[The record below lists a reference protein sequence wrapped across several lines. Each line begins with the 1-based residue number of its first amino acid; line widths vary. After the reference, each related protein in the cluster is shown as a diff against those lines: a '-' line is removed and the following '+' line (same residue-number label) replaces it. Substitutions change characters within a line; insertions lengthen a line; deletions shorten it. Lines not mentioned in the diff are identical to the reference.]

1 MRKLSLIFGFCITL
15 FCLACGGGGGGTP
28 APPADTTAPTVVS
41 VTPVSGSAS
50 VAINTAVVINFSES
64 VDSSSV
70 TTSSVKI
77 ANGSVVVVASIKTE
91 GSRVTLTPSA
101 SLEYLTIYTGYVS
114 GVKDLAGNVL
124 SGGYTWSF
132 TTVVRPDTTA
142 PTVTDVS
149 PRSGT
154 TAVVA
159 SAKVMAAFSEAVN
172 PSTVTTSS
180 FKLLSGS
187 SQVPATVSI
196 DATGRI
202 VTLTPTGQ
210 LAYTTVYTAV
220 LTTAITDTAGNPL
233 ASNYA
238 WAFTTGFMSG
248 AFTIDSKYAFDCVTV
263 DDVGNVWGFGTNFD
277 KPWDLVLAK
286 FGPAGNLLWI
296 KTGAGRAY
304 AGNAPT
310 NIVTISGGYVYVPY
324 GQWNSV
330 TGETG
335 ATLVDKLSVD
345 TGALI
350 WTVEIHP
357 VLVAESIAVDSSDNV
372 YVASSWATKK
382 FDSNGVLLKTS
393 FGGTSCNLMYGWL
406 LVAGTDTTTGN
417 IVTQMDLNLTPV
429 WREMGAANI
438 NLFFAKG
445 ISVGVGTFSVAAL
458 VIGLDGKWSNVVKG
472 YSYENSVISPR
483 WSLSLPEVAGTMGRA
498 TGSPDGFHYVVIGWP
513 DNVVYKINSS
523 GVIVWSMHPQT
534 KLATPTTFIQYP
546 VGIACGATT
555 IFIADNSNVIKTYD
569 PQTGLQK

>member
-233 ASNYA
+233 ASNYS
-238 WAFTTGFMSG
+238 WSFTTGYVAG
-248 AFTIDSKYAFDCVTV
+248 AFTVDSKYAFDCVTV
-263 DDVGNVWGFGTNFD
+263 DDVGNVWGFGTNFE

-304 AGNAPT
+304 PGNVPADK
-310 NIVTISGGYVYVPY
+310 VTVSGGYVYVPY
-324 GQWNSV
+324 SQWNTL
-330 TGETG
+330 TGDTG
-335 ATLVDKLSVD
+335 ADLVDKLSAD

-350 WTVEIHP
+350 WTIETHP
-357 VLVAESIAVDSSDNV
+357 VWASTSVEVDSSGNV
-372 YVASSWATKK
+372 YVGAKFTTKK

-393 FGGTSCNLMYGWL
+393 FGGNVCKLMYGWL
-406 LVAGTDTTTGN
+406 LVAGTDFATGN
-417 IVTQMDLNLTPV
+417 IVTQADLNLTPM
-429 WREMGAANI
+429 WREMGTMNG
-438 NLFFAKG
+438 FFCRG
-445 ISVGVGTFSVAAL
+445 ISAWPGMFSVAGMNFD
-458 VIGLDGKWSNVVKG
+458 VNSNFFSVVKG
-472 YSYENSVISPR
+472 YTYENSTISQK
-483 WSLSLPEVAGTMGRA
+483 WSLSIPA
-498 TGSPDGFHYVVIGWP
+498 TQGSSMDATAESKDGFQYVLIGWP
-513 DNVVYKINSS
+513 NNVVYKINSS
-523 GVIVWSMHPQT
+523 GVVVWSMHPAS
-534 KLATPTTFIQYP
+534 KPSTPTSLLQRAS
-546 VGIACGATT
+546 GIACGAET
-555 IFIADNSNVIKTYD
+555 IFIADGSNVIKTHD